1 MKQPISKLKKSMVTL
16 LCVAVA
22 LQTMLIAKIDVNAAT
37 VSDNQAIKL
46 VFDANYY
53 ADNNPDVVAVCGNT
67 QKALLNHYTEHGIY
81 EGRSASAEFNASA
94 YRDRYA
100 DLDATYGDNW
110 YSYCRHYVTCGK
122 EENRNA
128 SAGGPMYTGKPFTPA
143 GVVTEVSTEGYEQLG
158 SYTTK
163 YKQSAARAKNIA
175 LAAGRMNGK
184 VVQPGAE
191 FSYSTTILPRTV
203 ENGYVEAP
211 VFINKEHAMG
221 IGGGV
226 CQGSSTLYA
235 CMKSVGLAAT
245 ERHPHS
251 LPVDYVPAGWDATIS
266 GTTLDLKFINTYSQ
280 PLLITATA
288 ENGKLTVSLW
298 LKK

>member
-1 MKQPISKLKKSMVTL
+1 MKTKKYISILLGALLIVQMLFAAKL
-16 LCVAVA
+16 
-22 LQTMLIAKIDVNAAT
+22 DVNAAQ
-37 VSDNQAIKL
+37 VSDNQAIKA
-46 VFDANYY
+46 VFDAEYY
-53 ADNNPDVVAVCGNT
+53 AANNPDVVSACGNT
-67 QKALLNHYTEHGIY
+67 AKALLNHYMEHGIY

-94 YRDRYA
+94 YRARYT
-100 DLDATYGDNW
+100 DLDATYGSNW

-122 EENRNA
+122 AENRNA
-128 SAGGPMYTGKPFTPA
+128 SAGGPKYTGKPFSSDIA
-143 GVVTEVSTEGYEQLG
+143 KAVSTEGYDQLG

-163 YKQSAARAKNIA
+163 YKPSQARGTNIA
-175 LAAGRMNGK
+175 LAAGRLNGT
-184 VVQPGAE
+184 VLQPGAE

-221 IGGGV
+221 IGGGI
-226 CQGSSTLYA
+226 CQVSSTLYS
-235 CMKSVGLAAT
+235 CMKTVGLPAT

-266 GTTLDLKFINTYSQ
+266 GTTLDLKFINTYDK
-280 PLLITATA
+280 PLMITATT
-288 ENGKLTVSLW
+288 EGGRLTVALW